1 MGSQGVV
8 VVSDRPLFRL
18 LRIVLAMMPLAA
30 VATPLPHFTQ
40 SNAIW
45 NQDVSNATLRS
56 NSAAMMTHLED
67 LATTI
72 RGSSCVAAGKGSVCW
87 GDTRVFNFQI
97 DLSFYALHAD
107 ANTPTAAV
115 VAWPGT

>member
-40 SNAIW
+40 PNAVW

-67 LATTI
+67 LATAI
-72 RGSSCVAAGKGSVCW
+72 RGSSCVAAGKASVSL
-87 GDTRVFNFQI
+87 GDTRPFHFPIRFSIEVT
-97 DLSFYALHAD
+97 HRD
-107 ANTPTAAV
+107 AGSPD
-115 VAWPGT
+115 PPP